1 MRETDRARA
10 HYKIHN
16 AMNFLLLRSYD
27 TEKHGWTD
35 EADHEAFRTLEG
47 LDEAF
52 RKGEFE
58 GVTLTRPYRR
68 GEKA

>member
-1 MRETDRARA
+1 MRETDRLRA
-10 HYKIHN
+10 YYKLHN

-27 TEKHGWTD
+27 TEKHSWTD

-58 GVTLTRPYRR
+58 GVPLTRTYQR
-68 GEKA
+68 GKKA

>member
-1 MRETDRARA
+1 MRETDRLRA
-10 HYKIHN
+10 YYKLHN

-27 TEKHGWTD
+27 TEKHNWTD
-35 EADHEAFRTLEG
+35 EADHEAFRTLEV

-58 GVTLTRPYRR
+58 GVPLTRTYQR
-68 GEKA
+68 GKKA